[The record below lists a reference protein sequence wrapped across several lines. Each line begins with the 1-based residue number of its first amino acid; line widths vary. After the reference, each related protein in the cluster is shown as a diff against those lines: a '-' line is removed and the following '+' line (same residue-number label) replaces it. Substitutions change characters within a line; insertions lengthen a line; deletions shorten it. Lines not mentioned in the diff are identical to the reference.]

1 MADKPDF
8 GFYGKGLE
16 GYVHYKT
23 ATDRAT
29 KRSGGGS
36 KGGGSGNNNGG
47 CLSVFALF
55 AICGWLFTALF
66 R

>member
-16 GYVHYKT
+16 GYAHYKA

-29 KRSGGGS
+29 KGGG
-36 KGGGSGNNNGG
+36 GGGGNGGGGNNGG
-47 CLSVFALF
+47 CLSVFALLVI
-55 AICGWLFTALF
+55 AGWAMTALL

>member
-8 GFYGKGLE
+8 DFYGKGLE

-23 ATDRAT
+23 AVDRST
-29 KRSGGGS
+29 KNSGGGN
-36 KGGGSGNNNGG
+36 GGGNNNGG
-47 CLSVFALF
+47 CLSVFALL
-55 AICGWLFTALF
+55 AIGGWLITALF